1 MRNFLTPWIVLPT
14 VVVGMA
20 ILIVAAVRADCA
32 RLYDEYAADVQMVDD
47 ELRTLEGRWL
57 ALVEARSVRP
67 ASIDGALAAY
77 RKATD
82 VDERHE
88 AYRALVQRFRDTT
101 TAERSVEW
109 GPDAVSIG
117 FVDEAA
123 GIANRWQ
130 NIDREYRERASARDA
145 FVRSWRGGMAGLGDS
160 ASVRAPL
167 CVAAKWSYA

>member
-1 MRNFLTPWIVLPT
+1 MRNFLTPWLVLPT

-20 ILIVAAVRADCA
+20 LLIVAAVRADCA
-32 RLYDEYAADVQMVDD
+32 RLFDEYAADVQMVDD

-57 ALVEARSVRP
+57 ALVEGRSVRP

-77 RKATD
+77 RKTTEAS
-82 VDERHE
+82 ERHE
-88 AYRALVQRFRDTT
+88 AYRVLVQRFRDTT
-101 TAERSVEW
+101 TAERSGEW
-109 GPDAVSIG
+109 GPAAVSSG

-130 NIDREYRERASARDA
+130 NIYRDYQERASARDA

-160 ASVRAPL
+160 GAVRAPL
-167 CVAAKWSYA
+167 RVAAN